1 MNGVCII
8 LHNHYLLTQVHAYC
22 DLHADEVDLSALTP
36 ELLHT
41 KSIMKEHEEL
51 QAVYPLLENR
61 TSIRT
66 MRRM

>member
-51 QAVYPLLENR
+51 QAV
-61 TSIRT
+61 
-66 MRRM
+66 